1 MLDLFGHTALLV
13 TSHTGAIPDCAFKG
27 TEFIAVNPIID
38 VIRDGEMSLLVPIC
52 NELVKQPVNK
62 FLQYI
67 VYSTCIGMVEVISP
81 AGYQVVESPHSFLFA
96 YGEILPIEY
105 LFCLFPEVLYSLSE
119 RITIFLETHEQGFK
133 HLKGHPTYLKKKKMN
148 RYIDYTIDG
157 NGTFSTTITEKD
169 HRGWLQEDEL

>member
-1 MLDLFGHTALLV
+1 M
-13 TSHTGAIPDCAFKG
+13 P
-27 TEFIAVNPIID
+27 
-38 VIRDGEMSLLVPIC
+38 LLVPVC
-52 NELVKQPVNK
+52 YELVENPVNEP
-62 FLQYI
+62 LQY
-67 VYSTCIGMVEVISP
+67 VVNPACIGVIEVVSP
-81 AGYQVVESPHSFLFA
+81 AGDKVIESPHSFLFV
-96 YGEILPIEY
+96 YGKILPVQY